1 MVNTDTSLDTSNE
14 KDQSNLD
21 VQKILAQP
29 YKYGF
34 TTDVEVEDFP
44 KGINDDV
51 IKLISLKKR
60 EPQFMLDFR
69 LRAFAYWQ
77 KMIAPTWASLHYTDI
92 DYQNIL
98 YYSAPKKKDNLS
110 SLDEVDKDILSTFEK
125 LGIPLTEQ
133 KKLS

>member
-1 MVNTDTSLDTSNE
+1 MVNTDTSLDTFNE

-34 TTDVEVEDFP
+34 TTDIEVEDFP

-51 IKLISLKKR
+51 IRLISLKKK

-98 YYSAPKKKDNLS
+98 YLLLNSIY
-110 SLDEVDKDILSTFEK
+110 
-125 LGIPLTEQ
+125 PL
-133 KKLS
+133 